1 MKHLKR
7 FISALV
13 LFVALS
19 CTKNQVDD
27 NGKVSFTLSSNLEIA
42 DQTRSNVSQFTTLPA
57 SGDFILTITDS
68 SEELFWTGKLS
79 EWNAETIFPAGNYS
93 VSAVYGNIEEEGF
106 DKPYF
111 TGTADFVVTGGQTTP
126 VPISVTLGNTVI
138 YISCTD
144 NFKDYYA
151 DYNFNLVRSQKT
163 IATFTKD
170 ETKAAFVDGYKISI
184 QGTLQGAG
192 SPKTFTKDYSGL
204 KAATAYKML
213 FDVTNVGGTSITIT
227 FNDNVETVELGDF
240 ELND

>member
-1 MKHLKR
+1 
-7 FISALV
+7 
-13 LFVALS
+13 
-19 CTKNQVDD
+19 
-27 NGKVSFTLSSNLEIA
+27 
-42 DQTRSNVSQFTTLPA
+42 
-57 SGDFILTITDS
+57 
-68 SEELFWTGKLS
+68 
-79 EWNAETIFPAGNYS
+79 
-93 VSAVYGNIEEEGF
+93 
-106 DKPYF
+106 
-111 TGTADFVVTGGQTTP
+111 
-126 VPISVTLGNTVI
+126 
-138 YISCTD
+138 
-144 NFKDYYA
+144 
-151 DYNFNLVRSQKT
+151 LVRSQKT